1 MCDIV
6 RYLRYI
12 WCLELD
18 KYKVILK
25 LAVVIIMCN
34 NSSQLVL
41 ILLGDCTVKT
51 IFSPIF

>member
-25 LAVVIIMCN
+25 LG
-34 NSSQLVL
+34 NSYCHV
-41 ILLGDCTVKT
+41 
-51 IFSPIF
+51 